1 TSKWADNRQATN
13 IECTLTLCD
22 LNCGFLLTNSD
33 VYYANQAFSNGKN
46 TIRNNK
52 KNSVLVRI
60 VCYWG
65 SWSVYRP
72 GDGAF
77 DVEDI
82 DPNLCTHIVY
92 TFVGINAKG
101 KVVLLDTWN
110 DIDLGAIKRF
120 NALREQNPSLK
131 TMVAIGGWNEGS
143 KKYSKVMNNDTT
155 RGIFVD
161 NVVNFV
167 KKYGFD
173 GFDIDWEYPTQRGG
187 SPGDKDAFS
196 KLLSE
201 LRPKFDA
208 NGFLL
213 SAAVS
218 AGVDKIDAAYDVP
231 QLVKNLDFINVMTY
245 DLHGDWDS
253 ATGENAPM
261 YPGNEDIENGET
273 KLNVVSIINIFNK
286 HFVSS
291 ILIVAKIINKR
302 KVKLQGGPLECTYF
316 QLYVTGKRLKIEPT
330 VQFIVYERLKKVSI
344 CTSPYLYAS
353 SSCHC
358 DDIEAMNDF
367 LPNTLEHVFWNA
379 LNSLYDALPKDYA
392 INYWIQK
399 GAPASKLNLGM
410 GTYGRS
416 FTLQSSS
423 DHGIGAPSTGPGQG
437 GPYTEEAGDLGY
449 NELCINLDQWTV
461 VWNDKQEVPYAY
473 KGNQWVGYD
482 NVESFKIKSQYILDH
497 GIGGAM
503 IWSIDTDDYRGKC
516 NQGKYPLINTIKSVL
531 SGQSSGTEPSNP
543 TPTEPSTGDTDTP
556 TKPTQPPTQPPT
568 KPPTTTTTTTPPPLT
583 EGCPKEGYIRDPNN
597 CQIFY
602 YCQNVNGEYSFS
614 QFSCPDGTLFD
625 TTINACNYADAVQ
638 C

>member
-1 TSKWADNRQATN
+1 MRFW
-13 IECTLTLCD
+13 
-22 LNCGFLLTNSD
+22 LNLAALL
-33 VYYANQAFSNGKN
+33 
-46 TIRNNK
+46 
-52 KNSVLVRI
+52 VLVAAQAQAELRI

-65 SWSVYRP
+65 SWSIYRP
-72 GDGAF
+72 GDGIF

-92 TFVGINAKG
+92 TFVGIDTQG
-101 KVVLLDTWN
+101 GVVLLDTWN

-120 NALREQNPSLK
+120 NALREKNPALK

-143 KKYSKVMNNDTT
+143 EKYSQVVNNDAT
-155 RGIFVD
+155 RAKFVD
-161 NVVNFV
+161 NIVNFV
-167 KKYGFD
+167 KKYDFD

-187 SPGDKDAFS
+187 SYGDRDAYS

-201 LRPKFDA
+201 LRPKFDE

-218 AGVDKIDAAYDVP
+218 AGVENIDAAYDVP
-231 QLVKNLDFINVMTY
+231 QLAKNLDFINVMTY

-253 ATGENAPM
+253 ATGENAPL
-261 YPGNEDIENGET
+261 YPGNEDIENGENT
-273 KLNVVSIINIFNK
+273 LNV
-286 HFVSS
+286 
-291 ILIVAKIINKR
+291 
-302 KVKLQGGPLECTYF
+302 
-316 QLYVTGKRLKIEPT
+316 
-330 VQFIVYERLKKVSI
+330 
-344 CTSPYLYAS
+344 
-353 SSCHC
+353 
-358 DDIEAMNDF
+358 
-367 LPNTLEHVFWNA
+367 
-379 LNSLYDALPKDYA
+379 DYA
-392 INYWIQK
+392 IRYWIQK

-423 DHGIGAPSTGPGQG
+423 NHGIGAPSTGPGEG

-449 NELCINLDQWTV
+449 NEICINLDQWTV
-461 VWNDKQEVPYAY
+461 VWNDKQKVPYAY

-503 IWSIDTDDYRGKC
+503 VWSIDTDDYRGKC

-543 TPTEPSTGDTDTP
+543 TEPPTGDT
-556 TKPTQPPTQPPT
+556 KPTDPPT
-568 KPPTTTTTTTPPPLT
+568 KPSTTTTTTLPPPPLGVCT
-583 EGCPKEGYIRDPNN
+583 KDGFVRDPNN

-602 YCQNVNGEYSFS
+602 YCQNVNGQYTISQYS
-614 QFSCPDGTLFD
+614 CADGTLFD